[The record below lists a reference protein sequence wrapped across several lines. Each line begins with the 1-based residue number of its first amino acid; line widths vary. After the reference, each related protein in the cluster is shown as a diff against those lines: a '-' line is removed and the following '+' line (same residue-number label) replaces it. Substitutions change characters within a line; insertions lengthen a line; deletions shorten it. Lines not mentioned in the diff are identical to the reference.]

1 MLQCHL
7 PRASTDSQE
16 DIQLSRRAS
25 EMHNLLMTLILGLS
39 PERLNDKHLLLMF
52 QKLLPNQLLYLSR
65 ELVEE
70 DELFELAAW
79 DILESFGFGDQTQ
92 LVEESGLC

>member
-1 MLQCHL
+1 
-7 PRASTDSQE
+7 
-16 DIQLSRRAS
+16 
-25 EMHNLLMTLILGLS
+25 MTLMLGLS
-39 PERLNDKHLLLMF
+39 PECLNHEYLLLMF